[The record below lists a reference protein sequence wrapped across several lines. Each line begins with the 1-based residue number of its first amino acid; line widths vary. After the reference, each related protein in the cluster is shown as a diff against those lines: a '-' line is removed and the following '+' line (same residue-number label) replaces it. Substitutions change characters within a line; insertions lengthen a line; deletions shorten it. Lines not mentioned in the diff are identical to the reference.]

1 MFEGSDDVQ
10 AIGAEGTVIAIV
22 QHDDVAQPAVRMR
35 DGREPLNQL
44 LRRLRFPVLANF

>member
-10 AIGAEGTVIAIV
+10 AIGAEGAVIAVV
-22 QHDDVAQPAVRMR
+22 QHDDVAQAAVRLR
-35 DGREPLNQL
+35 NDREPLNQF